1 MLVFGPKMI
10 DVYSISTGEVAQTIR
25 HKESKKIN
33 YLLSQ
38 GSDVI
43 ISARSVKGAKLSNV
57 YTMRAVPVDEAGEE

>member
-1 MLVFGPKMI
+1 MI
-10 DVYSISTGEVAQTIR
+10 DIYSFSSGEVTQTIR

-43 ISARSVKGAKLSNV
+43 ISARSTNGAKLSNV
-57 YTMRAVPVDEAGEE
+57 YIMRSVPLEEENQE